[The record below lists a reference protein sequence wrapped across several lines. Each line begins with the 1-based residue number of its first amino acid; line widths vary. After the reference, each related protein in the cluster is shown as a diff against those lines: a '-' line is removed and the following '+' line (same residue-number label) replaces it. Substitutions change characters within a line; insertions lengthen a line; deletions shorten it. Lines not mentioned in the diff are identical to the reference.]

1 MCFGTQ
7 CCNLKVEV
15 PLEIGALSIGGI
27 HVLAGSD
34 NPSIVGVDAP
44 VGSLYLSPLGLFRKT
59 GVLIVDRVLV

>member
-1 MCFGTQ
+1 M
-7 CCNLKVEV
+7 

-27 HVLAGSD
+27 HVLARSD

-59 GVLIVDRVLV
+59 GVLVIDWVLV